1 MEDFG
6 DLDKQFRCRGG
17 AESLT
22 GVGLREK
29 GEESQYVLGYR
40 GAEKWSGTWKGKLNQ
55 GIFFFFLRMGK
66 TVLSCLLIESSD
78 IEEEKMM

>member
-22 GVGLREK
+22 EVGLREK

-55 GIFFFFLRMGK
+55 GIFFFKDGK
-66 TVLSCLLIESSD
+66 NCSILFANRTI
-78 IEEEKMM
+78 

>member
-22 GVGLREK
+22 GVGLRENVRRRT
-29 GEESQYVLGYR
+29 E
-40 GAEKWSGTWKGKLNQ
+40 KGKMDLL
-55 GIFFFFLRMGK
+55 LRSFAVRRNKWG
-66 TVLSCLLIESSD
+66 D
-78 IEEEKMM
+78 N